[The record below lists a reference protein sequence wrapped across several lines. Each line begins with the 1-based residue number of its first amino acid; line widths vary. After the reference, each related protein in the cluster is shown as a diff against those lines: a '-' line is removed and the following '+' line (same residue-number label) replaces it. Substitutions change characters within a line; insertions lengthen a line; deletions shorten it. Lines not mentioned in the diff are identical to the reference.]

1 MSLLV
6 LIYRKYFVIKVIY
19 LIYLYVVIIN
29 KFYNLLIVS
38 VGIRV
43 MSHLMQIFIQLQ
55 MGYVDLS
62 CSIDLSI

>member
-1 MSLLV
+1 M
-6 LIYRKYFVIKVIY
+6 IYRKYFVIKVIY

>member
-43 MSHLMQIFIQLQ
+43 MSQIFIQLQ

>member
-6 LIYRKYFVIKVIY
+6 LIYRKFFVIKVIY

>member
-1 MSLLV
+1 M
-6 LIYRKYFVIKVIY
+6 IYRKFFVIKVIY

>member
-6 LIYRKYFVIKVIY
+6 LIYRKYFLIKVIY

>member
-6 LIYRKYFVIKVIY
+6 LIYRKFFVIKVIY

-38 VGIRV
+38 VGIWV

>member
-29 KFYNLLIVS
+29 KFYNLLMAS